1 MKRSLLYIFLLVAI
15 CCLMNSCRHRHYRD
29 QVTDGD
35 EIVDSHSDRGDY
47 KEERRIRRGTKVKME
62 ADGGVYLVPI
72 TVNGLDL
79 KFIFDTGA
87 SSICISSAEATVM
100 VRQGQITRDDI
111 LGQQQFQ
118 DATGRVSVGTV
129 INLKTVEIGGIVLHD
144 VEATVVDN
152 IQAPLL
158 LGQTALAKFGKI
170 SIDYDNLTIEFN

>member
-15 CCLMNSCRHRHYRD
+15 CCLMNNCRHRHYRD

-35 EIVDSHSDRGDY
+35 EIVDSRSDRGDY

-62 ADGGVYLVPI
+62 ADGGVYFVPI

>member
-35 EIVDSHSDRGDY
+35 EVVDSRSNREDY
-47 KEERRIRRGTKVKME
+47 REERRIRRGTTVKME
-62 ADGGVYLVPI
+62 ADGGVYFVPI